1 MIRPDIIILLRT
13 KTETVYRYCGGSV
26 SRQGKR
32 QKYRCRKAWLSNCE
46 YQTGSVP
53 ASYRLPHNYCDKTRM
68 PRIML
73 YCRMVFAILHQ
84 SAMIIKVFAGK
95 HNRISLPFALYTRC
109 SHPIFPEHN
118 FMLLFFIKET
128 NEKYRRIR

>member
-1 MIRPDIIILLRT
+1 
-13 KTETVYRYCGGSV
+13 
-26 SRQGKR
+26 
-32 QKYRCRKAWLSNCE
+32 
-46 YQTGSVP
+46 
-53 ASYRLPHNYCDKTRM
+53 
-68 PRIML
+68 
-73 YCRMVFAILHQ
+73 MVIAILHQ